1 MNHPTLTPQSS
12 LVFGVDGWTRELE
25 QEIQQLLAAAGGA
38 AEAANYHLKS
48 GGRRV
53 RARLTW
59 NAAVALGLTEADAM
73 VLATVVECLHSAS
86 LVHDDLQDDEVLRHG
101 IPTAAAAY
109 GTNIAI
115 CTGDLFI
122 SAAYAGLVKFSRPN
136 LLPALISAVHAATS
150 AAIRGQCAGFEPP
163 QDGVEGLTK
172 YKQVAVDKSGAL
184 LSLPLE
190 LAFLAAEKNEW
201 LPQARRAAEEFAVGY
216 QIMDDLADAASDGP
230 VAMNVV
236 VVLRAQGQAAEVA
249 YQLGIQHLTTAAN
262 LAAELPHQAGELL
275 RELALALVASPQI
288 S

>member
-1 MNHPTLTPQSS
+1 MNSSTLTPQSS
-12 LVFGVDGWTRELE
+12 LVSGVDGWTAGLE
-25 QEIQQLLAAAGGA
+25 REIQQLLAAAGGA
-38 AEAANYHLKS
+38 ADAANYHLKS

-53 RARLTW
+53 RARLAW

-86 LVHDDLQDDEVLRHG
+86 LVHDDLQDDEILRHG
-101 IPTAAAAY
+101 IPTTAAAY
-109 GTNIAI
+109 GTNVAI
-115 CTGDLFI
+115 CTGDLYI
-122 SAAYAGLVKFSRPN
+122 SAAYAALVNFSQTS

-150 AAIRGQCAGFEPP
+150 AAIRGQCAGFQPP
-163 QDGVEGLTK
+163 ENGVECLAK
-172 YKQVAVDKSGAL
+172 YHQVAVEKSGAL

-190 LAFLAAEKNEW
+190 LAFLAAGKNEW

-216 QIMDDLADAASDGP
+216 QIMDDLADADSDGP

-236 VVLRAQGQAAEVA
+236 VVLRAQGLAADAA
-249 YQLGIQHLTTAAN
+249 YQLGIQHLTTAAH

-275 RELALALVASPQI
+275 RELAQALAVDRRI